1 MSHVAVMSEKCTGHC
16 RLICCHLIKFCSF
29 SRMYFQ
35 LYFSILFLKCIL
47 ELFFSSVEKHW
58 SLSANFCTLHFISRM
73 YFQLYFSTVFLKCR
87 RSLVIVSSFVAI
99 RCHLIRGWASL
110 CKAWPKTLKR
120 NFICKKSQTF
130 TVTEKAMMTN
140 KSGEETLSATN
151 LTTDD
156 QLDDQLNSNHTDD
169 II

>member
-1 MSHVAVMSEKCTGHC
+1 
-16 RLICCHLIKFCSF
+16 
-29 SRMYFQ
+29 MYFSTIFSQ
-35 LYFSILFLKCIL
+35 MYFGSLFLKCRR
-47 ELFFSSVEKHW
+47 
-58 SLSANFCTLHFISRM
+58 SLVIVSYFLPFCTLHFISRM

-140 KSGEETLSATN
+140 KSGEEVLSATN
-151 LTTDD
+151 LTTYD

-169 II
+169 GNQMETHQKEPILKCHIHSKH